1 MIDKINEY
9 RKAVA
14 ALLVPALLTLAPA
27 VADGVV
33 TVEEWIW
40 VVVAALGTS
49 SAVAMIPN
57 GERTY
62 SE

>member
-9 RKAVA
+9 RKAIA

-27 VADGVV
+27 VADGAV

-40 VVVAALGTS
+40 VIVAALGTS

-57 GERTY
+57 KEQAY